1 MLKQYPKKTIEIDKE
16 SDKGITFRI
25 HNNNSHVQTV
35 NVEKNP
41 TKGGSSDNTKNTRS
55 KTPKPTVKKEKDFDE
70 EKKVLPTDKPVTPAP
85 TPKKNN
91 VLPDCSDKGS
101 KLVGPLFIDQSIP
114 KDMEAV
120 EKDLSVDFGGTVEK
134 GGKWAP
140 TTCKPKHKV
149 AIIIP
154 YRKRFEQL
162 KIFLRHMHP
171 FLQRQELLYQIFV
184 VEQLKNDPFN
194 RAGLFNVGFVESL
207 KMNKGFDCFIFTDVD
222 LLPEDDHN
230 YYGCPTSPR
239 HMSVAVDKFNYRL
252 PYATI
257 FGGVGAFTKEDF
269 QRINGFSNM
278 FWGWGGEDDDLYTRI
293 TKVGFKLTRPSLK
306 RGRYTMIRIHHFQ
319 SSKADPNRMNL
330 LRNSAQRMSAD
341 GLNTLKYKL
350 DKVDQQPLVTFVKIE
365 LKRSM
370 YSK

>member
-154 YRKRFEQL
+154 YRKRVVQL
-162 KIFLRHMHP
+162 KSFLKHMHP
-171 FLQRQELLYQIFV
+171 FLQKQLLDYRIFII
-184 VEQLKNDPFN
+184 EQLYKDPFN
-194 RAGLFNVGFVESL
+194 RAGLFNIGFVEAL
-207 KMNKGFDCFIFTDVD
+207 KLDKEFDCFVFTDVD
-222 LLPEDDHN
+222 LLPEDDRN
-230 YYGCPTSPR
+230 FYNCPTSPR
-239 HMSVAVDKFNYRL
+239 HMSVAIDKFHYQL

-257 FGGVGAFTKEDF
+257 FGGCGSFLRDDF
-269 QRINGFSNM
+269 EKINGFSNL
-278 FWGWGGEDDDLYTRI
+278 FFGWGGEDDDLYKR
-293 TKVGFKLTRPSLK
+293 LLSLSH
-306 RGRYTMIRIHHFQ
+306 IVN
-319 SSKADPNRMNL
+319 DL
-330 LRNSAQRMSAD
+330 NS
-341 GLNTLKYKL
+341 
-350 DKVDQQPLVTFVKIE
+350 
-365 LKRSM
+365 
-370 YSK
+370 